1 MRTLP
6 VADHKIAVNTRG
18 LSVQPTHTL
27 PGLHRHPRMRG
38 VQHRCIEANELED
51 VGKAHDLVQERE
63 IPITLSP
70 RHHAMD
76 TMISFYLRTPTGFDV
91 EFGANGEL
99 IDDAT
104 FVQTNPSYSE
114 AWGHR
119 TITHGWAPTASATL
133 MLPLPDVD
141 ASLHELERISF
152 SPSHQRRHAQRH
164 RRGPLRPYD
173 PGVTHPTIALV
184 FSPLMRL
191 PELLGCLSRHAGGLP
206 LQQFRRAEPPC
217 PAKTAIGARRSTA
230 QRGRAAP
237 GQVADGGVAFM
248 IVRCR

>member
-1 MRTLP
+1 
-6 VADHKIAVNTRG
+6 
-18 LSVQPTHTL
+18 
-27 PGLHRHPRMRG
+27 MRG

-70 RHHAMD
+70 GRHAMD

-104 FVQTNPSYSE
+104 FVQTNPSSE

-141 ASLHELERISF
+141 ASLHELERIG
-152 SPSHQRRHAQRH
+152 SHPAISAVM
-164 RRGPLRPYD
+164 LNATVADPYD
-173 PGVTHPTIALV
+173 PTTRGSLTRPSRWFFWSANAGYPSSWDVSHDTPNCRCSSSGT
-184 FSPLMRL
+184 PN
-191 PELLGCLSRHAGGLP
+191 LL
-206 LQQFRRAEPPC
+206 
-217 PAKTAIGARRSTA
+217 ARPRP
-230 QRGRAAP
+230 Q
-237 GQVADGGVAFM
+237 
-248 IVRCR
+248 